1 MNKELKIN
9 LFLSFTYESF
19 DIKLFQTIL
28 IFRKVWYVLKKRWQ
42 ICKVASFTKIVL
54 TGPAETTFTHT
65 EKKMA
70 SLDGGP
76 QKKRKTDDELLES
89 FHDSF
94 LGQNPSFV
102 DAVNRFKDITTG
114 LGAFTIGSCNAA
126 DPDNGCSLNKAV
138 CTIKPTQRVFAF
150 ANFFVDAF
158 KMLKN
163 FVTKREIPSDS
174 EMKMLLLCLIRFL
187 VNTGN
192 LWGMLLLD
200 TVSSFYV

>member
-1 MNKELKIN
+1 MLKRRQ
-9 LFLSFTYESF
+9 S
-19 DIKLFQTIL
+19 
-28 IFRKVWYVLKKRWQ
+28 
-42 ICKVASFTKIVL
+42 CKVPNFTKIL
-54 TGPAETTFTHT
+54 STGTYCRNYFYPQR
-65 EKKMA
+65 KMA

-76 QKKRKTDDELLES
+76 RKRRKTDDELLES

-94 LGQNPSFV
+94 LCQNPSFA
-102 DAVNRFKDITTG
+102 DAIYRFKDITTG

-126 DPDNGCSLNKAV
+126 DPDNGCSFNKAV
-138 CTIKPTQRVFAF
+138 CTIKPTQRVYAF

-163 FVTKREIPSDS
+163 FVTKKEIPSDS

-192 LWGMLLLD
+192 L
-200 TVSSFYV
+200 

>member
-1 MNKELKIN
+1 MC
-9 LFLSFTYESF
+9 Y
-19 DIKLFQTIL
+19 
-28 IFRKVWYVLKKRWQ
+28 KRRQ
-42 ICKVASFTKIVL
+42 SCKVPNFTKIL
-54 TGPAETTFTHT
+54 STGTYCRNYFYPQR
-65 EKKMA
+65 KMA

-76 QKKRKTDDELLES
+76 RKRRKTDDELLES

-94 LGQNPSFV
+94 LCQNPSFA
-102 DAVNRFKDITTG
+102 DAIYRFKDITTG

-126 DPDNGCSLNKAV
+126 DPDNGCSFNKAV
-138 CTIKPTQRVFAF
+138 CTIKPTQRVYAF

-163 FVTKREIPSDS
+163 FVTKKEIPSDS

-192 LWGMLLLD
+192 L
-200 TVSSFYV
+200 

>member
-1 MNKELKIN
+1 
-9 LFLSFTYESF
+9 
-19 DIKLFQTIL
+19 
-28 IFRKVWYVLKKRWQ
+28 
-42 ICKVASFTKIVL
+42 
-54 TGPAETTFTHT
+54 
-65 EKKMA
+65 MA

-76 QKKRKTDDELLES
+76 RKRRKTDDKLLES

-94 LGQNPSFV
+94 LCQNPSFA
-102 DAVNRFKDITTG
+102 DAIYRFKDITTG

-126 DPDNGCSLNKAV
+126 DPDNGCSFNKAV
-138 CTIKPTQRVFAF
+138 CTIKPTQRVYAF

-163 FVTKREIPSDS
+163 FVTKKEIPSDS

-192 LWGMLLLD
+192 LWGMLLLELLARSKCD
-200 TVSSFYV
+200 VSSSNLEKRIRTSNFPGDYARGTKWN